1 MFKNKKKI
9 ITVTST
15 CRVQEATAIMKDN
28 DIGALPVVGPK
39 NELLGIF
46 TERDVTTRVVS
57 LGKDA
62 KNTEISDVM
71 TKNPKCAKE
80 SESRASVFKMMKQ
93 NNFRHVPII
102 GDQGNLVDI
111 VSLTDIDVR
120 SEKIIIIE
128 PDRLVIETLQGY
140 LKNQTFQI
148 YIAQD
153 VATAKD
159 MIENSPEGF
168 LAILLALETPEK
180 NSIELLTWLQLQK
193 VIFNSPV
200 IIFTDNSDKSLIRES
215 INKGPFYYLTKPM
228 SDENTFLTTLNLAL
242 QDFHVRNKYFNRFHH
257 SENPLQYLRE
267 GTFHFQTLEEGEYLT
282 SKIANASGRPKDTIL
297 VDELFENAVEH
308 GNLGI
313 TYGEKT
319 LLVKDG
325 IWNDEVKNRLLLK
338 KNKNKFVEVILCRDD
353 DNMILIIKDQGQGFD
368 YKKYLNFDADR
379 VFHNHGRGIALTN
392 SQINIE
398 FIPPGNQVRVTIPDL
413 PLLFVPPA

>member
-9 ITVTST
+9 ITVTPT

-28 DIGALPVVGPK
+28 DIGALPVVRPK

-80 SESRASVFKMMKQ
+80 SESYASVFKMMKQ

-111 VSLTDIDVR
+111 VSLTDIDVP

-148 YIAQD
+148 CIAQD

-159 MIENSPEGF
+159 MIENSPEAF

-193 VIFNSPV
+193 VIPNSPV
-200 IIFTDNSDKSLIRES
+200 IIFTDNSDKSLILES
-215 INKGPFYYLTKPM
+215 INKGPFYYLTKPI
-228 SDENTFLTTLNLAL
+228 SDENTFLTTLSLAL
-242 QDFHVRNKYFNRFHH
+242 QDFHVRNKYFNRFHQ

-282 SKIANASGRPKDTIL
+282 SKIANASGRPEDAIL
-297 VDELFENAVEH
+297 VDELFSNAVEH

-319 LLVKDG
+319 LMIKDG
-325 IWNDEVKNRLLLK
+325 TWNEEVKNRLLLK

-353 DNMILIIKDQGQGFD
+353 NNMNLTIKDQGQGFD

-379 VFHNHGRGIALTN
+379 VFHNHGRGIALAN

-398 FIPPGNQVRVTIPDL
+398 FTPPPGIKY
-413 PLLFVPPA
+413 A